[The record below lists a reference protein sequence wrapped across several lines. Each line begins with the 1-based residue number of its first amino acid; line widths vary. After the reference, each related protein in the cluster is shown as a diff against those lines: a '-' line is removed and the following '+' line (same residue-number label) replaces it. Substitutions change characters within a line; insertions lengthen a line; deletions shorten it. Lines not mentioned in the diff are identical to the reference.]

1 MLFLCWGITSQLV
14 PAALGVAMEEDV
26 EYRQGLP
33 LDYLTYMGVQNSD
46 KVIDCDDD
54 GEGRGAEGKC
64 SWSYTLSSKASYSA
78 F

>member
-1 MLFLCWGITSQLV
+1 MLFLCCGIISQLV

-46 KVIDCDDD
+46 KVMIVMMGRKGSK
-54 GEGRGAEGKC
+54 GEMVLLVLYVFIRTI
-64 SWSYTLSSKASYSA
+64 YRA